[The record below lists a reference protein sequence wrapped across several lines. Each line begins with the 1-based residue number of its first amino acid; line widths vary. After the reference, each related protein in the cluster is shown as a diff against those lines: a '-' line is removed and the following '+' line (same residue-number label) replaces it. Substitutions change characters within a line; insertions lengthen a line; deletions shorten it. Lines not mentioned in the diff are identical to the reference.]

1 MKTYILY
8 TEQTY
13 IILSQ
18 EHNKRLPDAS
28 SSKQANAFLMT
39 SSGSVPFNFSPN
51 IVKNMVKL
59 IGPGA
64 QFIISSRYWSVGF
77 FPVQIE
83 FTSLLNKP
91 MLKLKANNSWQQ
103 TLQYRFNVFVNNVCP
118 FYQKFKYISHH
129 HTEWHGCNC

>member
-1 MKTYILY
+1 MKTYILNIK
-8 TEQTY
+8 QTY
-13 IILSQ
+13 IILSK
-18 EHNKRLPDAS
+18 EHNKRIPDAS

-91 MLKLKANNSWQQ
+91 M
-103 TLQYRFNVFVNNVCP
+103 C
-118 FYQKFKYISHH
+118 
-129 HTEWHGCNC
+129 